1 MSEANGFTKN
11 GSSKAS
17 NLMGSTFS
25 RGGDYET
32 IY

>member
-25 RGGDYET
+25 RGRGL
-32 IY
+32 

>member
-17 NLMGSTFS
+17 NLMGGTFS